1 MNVKKAFKFTIIL
14 LIWLLAVFLFGCQQE
29 PSLWRHQF
37 GSGDDDIIQSIAL
50 DGLGNIYIAGMTFGS
65 LSGQPSRGSSDAF
78 IRKYDSSG
86 NELWARQFG
95 TAFMDSA
102 EDIAIDKYNNV
113 YLVGYTYNA
122 TSSQSY
128 VSIDA
133 FIRKYDGSGN
143 ELWTRQFG
151 FGNEDHAYGVAIAD
165 NDSIYVIGDT
175 YTLSVE
181 KPYLSNY
188 DATISKFD
196 RSGNQLWTRV
206 FGDTYRDVPNSITID
221 RHGGIYIAGQ
231 MESDIPG
238 YQNAFIS
245 KFSDTGYEIWL
256 KKFDSNFDSAAIDI
270 IHDGL
275 SSLYL
280 AGYANGGLSDNFSP
294 LGHDA
299 FLRKYDESGNEV
311 WTRQFGSDGIEYA
324 EGIAVDD
331 LKNPYVVGYTNGAL
345 FEQVAL
351 GDVDGFIVKYS
362 STGDRLWTRQ
372 FGTGSGDSASCI
384 AVETTDEN
392 YYIYVVGRT
401 YGTLPGLTRS
411 GAADGFVLQL
421 WEREDR
427 KLKAKLAQ
435 EELSDIQ
442 TAVNMGAFPDITSI
456 AGSDDKLRD
465 PVGDYYAFG
474 LDKDGYV
481 IYGHDFIG
489 DGTMAGLINYYRFQY
504 TNFYYT
510 VDSQGIV
517 SLWVT
522 AKRIQ
527 PSVKVIIDNTKIV
540 PFYLVL
546 TNPHKKAKLKFKKE
560 SIIWLKE
567 Q

>member
-1 MNVKKAFKFTIIL
+1 LIIPDYNFHKHIFVETKK
-14 LIWLLAVFLFGCQQE
+14 
-29 PSLWRHQF
+29 
-37 GSGDDDIIQSIAL
+37 
-50 DGLGNIYIAGMTFGS
+50 
-65 LSGQPSRGSSDAF
+65 
-78 IRKYDSSG
+78 
-86 NELWARQFG
+86 EL
-95 TAFMDSA
+95 
-102 EDIAIDKYNNV
+102 
-113 YLVGYTYNA
+113 
-122 TSSQSY
+122 
-128 VSIDA
+128 
-133 FIRKYDGSGN
+133 
-143 ELWTRQFG
+143 
-151 FGNEDHAYGVAIAD
+151 
-165 NDSIYVIGDT
+165 
-175 YTLSVE
+175 
-181 KPYLSNY
+181 
-188 DATISKFD
+188 
-196 RSGNQLWTRV
+196 
-206 FGDTYRDVPNSITID
+206 
-221 RHGGIYIAGQ
+221 
-231 MESDIPG
+231 
-238 YQNAFIS
+238 
-245 KFSDTGYEIWL
+245 
-256 KKFDSNFDSAAIDI
+256 
-270 IHDGL
+270 
-275 SSLYL
+275 
-280 AGYANGGLSDNFSP
+280 
-294 LGHDA
+294 
-299 FLRKYDESGNEV
+299 

-392 YYIYVVGRT
+392 YYIYVAGRI

-442 TAVNMGAFPDITSI
+442 TAVKIMMLHNNLTNLPHPVTEATDDMGAFPDITSI

-517 SLWVT
+517 SQWVT